1 MSHLFSALKGCTINR
16 TIAPGKAVL
25 INEYE
30 DRVHIF
36 DGSFTDEQIGAAI
49 EFAHTAYHSGLIE
62 GRKQKAAEI
71 RRVLIEA

>member
-25 INEYE
+25 ISEDE
-30 DRVHIF
+30 DRVHVF